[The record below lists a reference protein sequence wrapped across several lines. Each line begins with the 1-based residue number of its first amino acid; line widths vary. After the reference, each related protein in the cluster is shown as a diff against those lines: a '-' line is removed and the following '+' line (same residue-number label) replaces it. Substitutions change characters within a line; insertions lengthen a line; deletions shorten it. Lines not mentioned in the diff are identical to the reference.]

1 MTLYSQV
8 YGMEVVLP
16 TEVEVESLGIILE
29 SQIPK
34 AEWVISRYEQFKM
47 KRDYIQGYQRGMVHA
62 FNKKVKPTT

>member
-16 TEVEVESLGIILE
+16 TEVEVESLRIILE

-34 AEWVISRYEQFKM
+34 AEWVKSRYEQFILTDE
-47 KRDYIQGYQRGMVHA
+47 KRLYTGVSKRNGSCLQ
-62 FNKKVKPTT
+62 